1 MLEALL
7 ILAYSNI
14 SGFLLLFDII
24 RPKYLNSSTV
34 FTSILSTFKTSTQ
47 FTYMALVFVK
57 FITKSFYVQNY
68 TKQSVRRYNS
78 PGEGA
83 SRTKSSANASKKIY
97 RDAIV

>member
-1 MLEALL
+1 
-7 ILAYSNI
+7 
-14 SGFLLLFDII
+14 
-24 RPKYLNSSTV
+24 
-34 FTSILSTFKTSTQ
+34 
-47 FTYMALVFVK
+47 MALVFVV
-57 FITKSFYVQNY
+57 FIIKSFYVQNY